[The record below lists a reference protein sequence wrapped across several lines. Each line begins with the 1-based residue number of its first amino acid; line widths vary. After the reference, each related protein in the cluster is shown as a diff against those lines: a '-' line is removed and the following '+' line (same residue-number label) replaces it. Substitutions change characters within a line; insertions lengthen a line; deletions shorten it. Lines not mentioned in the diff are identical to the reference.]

1 MSRRCA
7 EHFLFTGWLT
17 GAFDILLREKKSKSL
32 CLQEEQKGEH
42 IIPFIFLSTNS
53 KSVLLQTSTL

>member
-17 GAFDILLREKKSKSL
+17 GAFDLLEPMKRRVQNNKISTCSPVKLMLNEALASVD
-32 CLQEEQKGEH
+32 
-42 IIPFIFLSTNS
+42 FLG
-53 KSVLLQTSTL
+53 LGR

>member
-17 GAFDILLREKKSKSL
+17 GAFDYLCYGVFCKFLGDFGYVWEGTVFLKGFVKFREQLMLK
-32 CLQEEQKGEH
+32 
-42 IIPFIFLSTNS
+42 I
-53 KSVLLQTSTL
+53 